1 MGERGGKEVGMLETV
16 ERDQKAAREA
26 KATTKAA
33 DTKAKAKAK
42 AWAKA
47 KEMVAKALEAC
58 LR

>member
-33 DTKAKAKAK
+33 DTKAWAK